1 MKAAAS
7 VNVANLINQWYVHI
21 KKRDVSNAVELR
33 DRIKGLLNVM
43 EEDQDVLLYF
53 KLLDY
58 RFRVLMED
66 VAGEPQLPPI
76 AEDRRR
82 QTVCY
87 DTITFSLKECM
98 KVRGATTL
106 KRLIVLELPSGSSIM
121 SKMKSK
127 RPSFIIS
134 LEISIILRKQL
145 YFLFI
150 IFQSRRAFIGL
161 MKNIRHSR

>member
-1 MKAAAS
+1 
-7 VNVANLINQWYVHI
+7 
-21 KKRDVSNAVELR
+21 
-33 DRIKGLLNVM
+33 M

-53 KLLDY
+53 NLLDY

-76 AEDRRR
+76 AEDKAKTDGLLRYYYFLFKGMYESARSNYSKALN
-82 QTVCY
+82 C
-87 DTITFSLKECM
+87 
-98 KVRGATTL
+98 
-106 KRLIVLELPSGSSIM
+106 LELPSGSSIM